1 MVRPSC
7 HGVSSWG
14 PTARLSARSLR
25 PPTPGVP
32 LLAFALMGPEDL
44 PSLLAGSA
52 EVVPAEELERKL
64 TLGRPLRVKL
74 GLDPTA
80 PIVTLGWAVV
90 LHKLR
95 QFQDAGHTAVLIVG
109 DFTAQVGDPSGKTET
124 RPRLSE
130 EEVRGYAERLLD
142 QFWRILDPER
152 TEVRYNAEWLEP
164 MSMEEILRLS
174 ASTTVARMLER
185 DDFAKRYAEGKP
197 ISIMEFLYPLLQ
209 GMDSVAV
216 EADVELGGR
225 DQTFNLLVGRDLQRE
240 FDQEPQVALTTP
252 LLVGTDGVQ
261 KMSQSLGNYIG
272 ITDPPDEMFG
282 KLVRVP
288 DELIATYRLLALD
301 FFRDPT
307 EAERVEKGLED
318 GSLDPWEREATTRA
332 RGRRPVPRAGGR
344 GGRRGAVRAR
354 PPRAR
359 APRRDPEQGYPSRPG
374 GGGPRLPARSSWPSS
389 ASPTPTSRGAQRH
402 RAGRRTSR
410 RASPDQEP
418 SCPSN
423 GSAAPCSRLVV
434 AGSCAWVRRS
444 EGAGVKPAPSP
455 TSLQVGLP
463 TPRPSGSTRTRPG
476 RSAPTPARRRRAR
489 TGSSR
494 TRGTGSRAVVVPC
507 RTTGG
512 RRRQTASRS
521 GRATARRRTG
531 RSVLRP
537 GSVPDRAID
546 APVGIAEKYVMFDG
560 RYRKSCAGIAT
571 GQRTRRTTVVVPPR
585 DPATRGRAALRDR
598 VSPGPAPS

>member
-1 MVRPSC
+1 
-7 HGVSSWG
+7 
-14 PTARLSARSLR
+14 
-25 PPTPGVP
+25 
-32 LLAFALMGPEDL
+32 MGPEDL

-80 PIVTLGWAVV
+80 PVVTLGWAVV

-124 RPRLSE
+124 RPRLSQ

-282 KLVRVP
+282 KLARVP
-288 DELIATYRLLALD
+288 DELIPTYRLLALD

-307 EAERVEKGLED
+307 EAGRVEKGLED
-318 GSLDPWEREATTRA
+318 GSLEAWDEKRRLAREVVDLYHGQGSGAGAEERFERVHRERELPEEVPNLAIPPDLVIDGRVYLPKLLAVLGLADSNSHA
-332 RGRRPVPRAGGR
+332 RRLIEQGGVRLDGQPVDGDALELPANELKGRVLQV
-344 GGRRGAVRAR
+344 GRRGFAR
-354 PPRAR
+354 L
-359 APRRDPEQGYPSRPG
+359 G
-374 GGGPRLPARSSWPSS
+374 
-389 ASPTPTSRGAQRH
+389 
-402 RAGRRTSR
+402 
-410 RASPDQEP
+410 
-418 SCPSN
+418 
-423 GSAAPCSRLVV
+423 
-434 AGSCAWVRRS
+434 
-444 EGAGVKPAPSP
+444 
-455 TSLQVGLP
+455 
-463 TPRPSGSTRTRPG
+463 
-476 RSAPTPARRRRAR
+476 
-489 TGSSR
+489 
-494 TRGTGSRAVVVPC
+494 
-507 RTTGG
+507 
-512 RRRQTASRS
+512 
-521 GRATARRRTG
+521 
-531 RSVLRP
+531 
-537 GSVPDRAID
+537 
-546 APVGIAEKYVMFDG
+546 
-560 RYRKSCAGIAT
+560 
-571 GQRTRRTTVVVPPR
+571 
-585 DPATRGRAALRDR
+585 
-598 VSPGPAPS
+598 

>member
-1 MVRPSC
+1 
-7 HGVSSWG
+7 
-14 PTARLSARSLR
+14 
-25 PPTPGVP
+25 
-32 LLAFALMGPEDL
+32 MGPEDL

-80 PIVTLGWAVV
+80 PVVTLGWAVV

-124 RPRLSE
+124 RPRLSQ

-252 LLVGTDGVQ
+252 LLVGTDGAQ

-282 KLVRVP
+282 KLARVP
-288 DELIATYRLLALD
+288 DELIPTYRLLALD

-307 EAERVEKGLED
+307 EAERVEQGLED
-318 GSLDPWEREATTRA
+318 GSLEAWDEKRRLAREVVDLYHGQGSGAGAEERFERVHRERELPEEVPNLAIPPDLVIDGRVYLPKLLAVLGLADSNSHA
-332 RGRRPVPRAGGR
+332 RRLIEQGGVRLDGQPVDGDALELPANELKGRVLQV
-344 GGRRGAVRAR
+344 GRRGFAR
-354 PPRAR
+354 L
-359 APRRDPEQGYPSRPG
+359 G
-374 GGGPRLPARSSWPSS
+374 
-389 ASPTPTSRGAQRH
+389 
-402 RAGRRTSR
+402 
-410 RASPDQEP
+410 
-418 SCPSN
+418 
-423 GSAAPCSRLVV
+423 
-434 AGSCAWVRRS
+434 
-444 EGAGVKPAPSP
+444 
-455 TSLQVGLP
+455 
-463 TPRPSGSTRTRPG
+463 
-476 RSAPTPARRRRAR
+476 
-489 TGSSR
+489 
-494 TRGTGSRAVVVPC
+494 
-507 RTTGG
+507 
-512 RRRQTASRS
+512 
-521 GRATARRRTG
+521 
-531 RSVLRP
+531 
-537 GSVPDRAID
+537 
-546 APVGIAEKYVMFDG
+546 
-560 RYRKSCAGIAT
+560 
-571 GQRTRRTTVVVPPR
+571 
-585 DPATRGRAALRDR
+585 
-598 VSPGPAPS
+598 